1 LIFISLLR
9 LFTFCPSVLSSILGV
24 RFRRGLSV
32 VEENFFNELV
42 LEVLGEFWFVVETVV
57 DVPNNRNGEIVI
69 GWKSSSS
76 DSVGL
81 GFFGFNPPPLFN
93 GDARLLLLLLSIE
106 SLRCGNNLNV
116 G

>member
-42 LEVLGEFWFVVETVV
+42 LEVLGEF
-57 DVPNNRNGEIVI
+57 
-69 GWKSSSS
+69 
-76 DSVGL
+76 
-81 GFFGFNPPPLFN
+81 
-93 GDARLLLLLLSIE
+93 
-106 SLRCGNNLNV
+106 
-116 G
+116 